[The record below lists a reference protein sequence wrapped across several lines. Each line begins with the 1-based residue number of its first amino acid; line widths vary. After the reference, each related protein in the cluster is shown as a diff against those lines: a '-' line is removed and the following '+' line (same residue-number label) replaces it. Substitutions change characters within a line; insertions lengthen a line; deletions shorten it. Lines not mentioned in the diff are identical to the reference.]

1 MSEQK
6 SNDCLDTDLTV
17 RVVEDYTQK
26 KDILQIAEK
35 YQIVTHSLR
44 KQEVIEKLLQLPAAL
59 VEIQKLV
66 DIGKAGILPKFVTID
81 I

>member
-1 MSEQK
+1 MILI
-6 SNDCLDTDLTV
+6 DCLDTDLTV
-17 RVVEDYTQK
+17 RVVDDYTK
-26 KDILQIAEK
+26 KMDLLQIAEK

-66 DIGKAGILPKFVTID
+66 DIGKAGILPIFVTIE